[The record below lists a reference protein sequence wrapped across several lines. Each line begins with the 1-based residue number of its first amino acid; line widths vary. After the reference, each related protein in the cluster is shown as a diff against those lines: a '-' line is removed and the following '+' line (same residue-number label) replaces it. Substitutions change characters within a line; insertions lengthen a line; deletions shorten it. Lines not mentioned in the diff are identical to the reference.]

1 VIVELFGISDVDRMR
16 IACDIRTRVFV
27 EEQGVPP
34 DEEWDDHDRTDRDAA
49 HALAFGS
56 PGRAVGTG
64 RFYTAEPG
72 TAQIGRLA
80 VLAAARGCGA
90 GSALLEALVAE
101 ARRRGFARAH
111 LHAQTHARGFYLE
124 HGFHDDGPLLWDAGI
139 EHQPMTKNLARLNA
153 V

>member
-1 VIVELFGISDVDRMR
+1 MIVELFDIDDADRMR

-27 EEQGVPP
+27 DEQGVPP
-34 DEEWDDHDRTDRDAA
+34 GEEWDDHDRTDRDAA
-49 HALAFGS
+49 HALAFEA
-56 PGRAVGTG
+56 GRAVGTG
-64 RFYTAEPG
+64 RLYAAEPG
-72 TAQIGRLA
+72 VAQIGRLA
-80 VLAAARGCGA
+80 VLAPARGNGA

-111 LHAQTHARGFYLE
+111 LHAQTHARGFYLG

-139 EHQPMTKNLARLNA
+139 EHQPMTKHLGRLNA

>member
-1 VIVELFGISDVDRMR
+1 MR

-27 EEQGVPP
+27 DEQGVPP
-34 DEEWDDHDRTDRDAA
+34 AEEWDDHDRNDRDAA
-49 HALAFGS
+49 HALAFGV

-64 RFYTAEPG
+64 RFYAAEPG
-72 TAQIGRLA
+72 VAQIGRLA
-80 VLAAARGCGA
+80 VLAAARGSGA

-101 ARRRGFARAH
+101 ARRRGFERAH
-111 LHAQTHARGFYLE
+111 LHAQTHARGFYLR

-139 EHQPMTKNLARLNA
+139 EHQPMTKNLGRLNA